1 MFATQKLNE
10 LAERKRLLLLEAEL
24 HRGLIGLERDSLQK
38 RLAGLRTTQERVA
51 SNRPLVIAGSTVAGL
66 LALRHWRKLACW
78 MPTALTAL
86 RWFRHWRAA

>member
-24 HRGLIGLERDSLQK
+24 HRGLISLERENLQG
-38 RLAGLRTTQERVA
+38 RLGGLRATRERVA
-51 SNRPLVIAGSTVAGL
+51 SNRPLLIAGGTVAGL
-66 LALRHWRKLACW
+66 LALRHCRKLACW

-86 RWFRHWRAA
+86 RWFRHWRAT